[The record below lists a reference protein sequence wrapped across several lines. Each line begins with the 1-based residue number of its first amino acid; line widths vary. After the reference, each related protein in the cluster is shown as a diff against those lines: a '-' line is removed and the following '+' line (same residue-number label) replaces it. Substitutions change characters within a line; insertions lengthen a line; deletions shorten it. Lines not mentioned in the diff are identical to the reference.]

1 MDVVADASAFLSVVL
16 NEAGRDWILERTAGC
31 GLVAPEVLPY
41 EVGNALVAVRRR
53 RRLADAAV
61 LQALA
66 SSRQIPVR
74 LVTVSVPAAVR
85 IALEHGVYAYDAYY
99 LQCCVENRLPLLS
112 LDEKMCALARR
123 LKLQVME

>member
-1 MDVVADASAFLSVVL
+1 MDIVADASAFLAVVL
-16 NEAGRDWILERTAGC
+16 NEAGRGRILAQTAGC

-53 RRLADAAV
+53 KRLADTAV

-66 SSRQIPVR
+66 SARQIPVR

-85 IALEHGVYAYDAYY
+85 MALEHGVYAYDAYY

-112 LDEKMCALARR
+112 LDEKMCSLARR